1 MRLTLLI
8 AIAGLSAPA
17 LPVAAQTPVGVYS
30 SVRVHRETG
39 DVLGDEIEFRPGPKL
54 TAVVTI
60 CEGSCWGGKAWP
72 VTISGN
78 RITIPV
84 LMQGLVDQDGRPVKD
99 IPVPL
104 TGQFSGGVL
113 RIEARDEPLS
123 RETLKRL
130 PHPKPNQTALLACGK
145 PSC

>member
-1 MRLTLLI
+1 MRSTVLTTLV
-8 AIAGLSAPA
+8 GLFAAAS
-17 LPVAAQTPVGVYS
+17 PVSAQTPTGVYS
-30 SVRVHRETG
+30 SVRVHPETG

-72 VTISGN
+72 VTINGN

-104 TGQFSGGVL
+104 IGRFSRGAL
-113 RIEARDEPLS
+113 RIEARGEPLS

-130 PHPKPNQTALLACGK
+130 SHPTPNQTARLACGK